1 MEPGYALS
9 GYSAAI
15 SHDINGNPN
24 PPGGANSDY
33 TAADNQHMLV
43 AAQVSGGT
51 GLSGMYTPE
60 PSLHRPELI
69 NYWQAQGKSVDT
81 TMQLTP
87 LRTSQTGASQFT
99 GSNPN
104 FNATWDGITAGSS
117 QWDVDN
123 DGDGIA
129 DSVWVDLGFPVRAAA
144 DGRLYKPLFAI
155 LCVDLD
161 GRLNLN
167 AHSML
172 AHASTADYSSST
184 SAGVS
189 FVAAN
194 PSTEFTSVAG
204 MQLAGAGASSVVLP
218 RGLGYGPGEINL
230 LPLFVNSSGNPSQFA
245 PYLNAVLAGTG
256 AYSGRYGGTPGSGVP
271 GISGYVAPLTFNKW
285 YNYAGS
291 PERLLVNDLHGGAN
305 RCLRRAARPAGLW
318 GGRAG
323 RRRPP
328 AAAVDGIHC
337 LQHAL
342 RPEPFPQRGP
352 RLVLFRFAVF
362 DHQLERPFWV
372 DGAGSGAAAVRSRF
386 QRLAQPVDG
395 VERQW
400 RLLAAAGEAVRG
412 DDGTVGRALPGAG
425 GALGAPRQPAEQ
437 VSATP
442 CRSVQGGRHHQP
454 RPMAQGDRPGD
465 ARRAEVEP

>member
-1 MEPGYALS
+1 
-9 GYSAAI
+9 
-15 SHDINGNPN
+15 
-24 PPGGANSDY
+24 
-33 TAADNQHMLV
+33 
-43 AAQVSGGT
+43 
-51 GLSGMYTPE
+51 MYTPE

-167 AHSML
+167 AHGML

-189 FVAAN
+189 FVVADPRRSSPAWPECSWRRGGRFRRAA
-194 PSTEFTSVAG
+194 
-204 MQLAGAGASSVVLP
+204 
-218 RGLGYGPGEINL
+218 RGLGCGPGEINL
-230 LPLFVNSSGNPSQFA
+230 LPLFVNSSGNPSQLA
-245 PYLNAVLAGTG
+245 PYLNAVLAGTVRLQRTLRRD
-256 AYSGRYGGTPGSGVP
+256 ARLRRTRYFRLCRAADVQQVVQLRGRYGRQ
-271 GISGYVAPLTFNKW
+271 W
-285 YNYAGS
+285 
-291 PERLLVNDLHGGAN
+291 LLVDDRQRGVNRPSAPPHRGAM
-305 RCLRRAARPAGLW
+305 
-318 GGRAG
+318 GRSG
-323 RRRPP
+323 WTPP
-328 AAAVDGIHC
+328 AACCRCRWIDC

-352 RLVLFRFAVF
+352 RLVLFHFSVF

-372 DGAGSGAAAVRSRF
+372 DGAGSGAAAVR
-386 QRLAQPVDG
+386 L
-395 VERQW
+395 
-400 RLLAAAGEAVRG
+400 
-412 DDGTVGRALPGAG
+412 
-425 GALGAPRQPAEQ
+425 
-437 VSATP
+437 
-442 CRSVQGGRHHQP
+442 
-454 RPMAQGDRPGD
+454 
-465 ARRAEVEP
+465 